1 MSITPSQTPGYMPQ
15 SAPPPPPQPSPSST
29 TLPPAPASGS
39 SKIGILFGAVVAL
52 LAGGGYNFYQ
62 VSQLKDQ
69 MSKNQIALQEQLDK
83 IAEANSMTSQSHRRS
98 IDALKD
104 QLEVARRQASMAAG

>member
-15 SAPPPPPQPSPSST
+15 PQSAPPPPPPSFST
-29 TLPPAPASGS
+29 PPPPAPASGS

-69 MSKNQIALQEQLDK
+69 MSKNQVALQEQLDK
-83 IAEANSMTSQSHRRS
+83 IAEDNSMTSQSHRRS
-98 IDALKD
+98 LEALRD
-104 QLEVARRQASMAAG
+104 QLEVARRQE